1 MTVAPPAASLTERI
15 DALLTG
21 FVDSQLAAWPEP
33 ELSPLLEALRRF
45 VLSGGKRL
53 RPAFCYWAWRGVT
66 SSADSEEPVVAA
78 GAALELFHAFALI
91 HDDIIDESTRRRGRP
106 SLHEE
111 FARLHAGRRWV
122 GDGRAFGR
130 NGALLAGDLCALWSE
145 QMLTECGAPP
155 DRLGAAQRIF
165 ATMRA
170 EAVAGEYLDIVAQA
184 TGLFDEA
191 AAVRV
196 IHLKTA
202 RYSVVRPLQIGA
214 ALAGAGPSLLQAY
227 AAFGEPLGE
236 AFQLRDDVLG
246 VFGDP
251 ARTGKSALDDL
262 RQAKPTVLL
271 ALALGAADQ
280 RDELTALIGRADLD
294 EGGARRI
301 RQIMVDCGA
310 LAATEKRIRN
320 GHERALDALAAM
332 DISAEARQALG
343 ALANLAVVRSG

>member
-1 MTVAPPAASLTERI
+1 VTVAPPAASLTERI
-15 DALLTG
+15 DALLAG

-33 ELSPLLEALRRF
+33 ELSPLLQALRRF
-45 VLSGGKRL
+45 VLNGGKRL
-53 RPAFCYWAWRGVT
+53 RPAFCYWAWRGVA
-66 SSADSEEPVVAA
+66 SCDDSEEHVVAA

-111 FARLHAGRRWV
+111 FARLHAGLRWV

-145 QMLTECGAPP
+145 QMLTECGAP
-155 DRLGAAQRIF
+155 AAQQENVQRIF

-184 TGLFDEA
+184 TGAFDEA

-214 ALAGAGPSLLQAY
+214 ALAGADPSMLRAY
-227 AAFGEPLGE
+227 SAFGEPLGE

-271 ALALGAADQ
+271 ALALGASAR
-280 RDELTALIGRADLD
+280 RDELKTLIGRADLD
-294 EGGARRI
+294 EAGAWRI

-310 LAATEKRIRN
+310 LAATEERIRN
-320 GHERALDALAAM
+320 GHQRALDALAAM
-332 DISAEARQALG
+332 DISDEARQALG
-343 ALANLAVVRSG
+343 ALANLAVARSG